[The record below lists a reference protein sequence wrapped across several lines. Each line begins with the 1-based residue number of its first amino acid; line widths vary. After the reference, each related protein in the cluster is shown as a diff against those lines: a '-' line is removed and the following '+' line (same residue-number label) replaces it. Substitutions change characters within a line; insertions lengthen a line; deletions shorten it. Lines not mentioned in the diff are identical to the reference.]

1 MSARPLDNLMLSFGW
16 AVTDADYKEFNDLTP
31 PPLGSPPGIP
41 PTVVNRKDLEFS
53 HVPDHSFNVTG
64 VYEIP
69 AGELGMLSLQA
80 DYEYRSRV
88 HGDILNSQGA
98 KRKDR
103 GLLNARVALQ
113 LADGRTEIALWG
125 RNILDREYW
134 LESSGLTA
142 SFGTNSIVWARDH
155 SFGLEVSRTFGKLE
169 VSAPL

>member
-1 MSARPLDNLMLSFGW
+1 M
-16 AVTDADYKEFNDLTP
+16 
-31 PPLGSPPGIP
+31 
-41 PTVVNRKDLEFS
+41 
-53 HVPDHSFNVTG
+53 TG

-125 RNILDREYW
+125 RNILDREYYR
-134 LESSGLTA
+134 ESSGLTA

-155 SFGLEVSRTFGKLE
+155 SFGLELSRTFGN
-169 VSAPL
+169 